1 MLKNKRPTEPE
12 GTKSRI
18 SRCTDPQVLP
28 VSPTS
33 YTQNLS
39 FSVCNTTIMQKAF
52 NGELN
57 NGK

>member
-1 MLKNKRPTEPE
+1 MEKIKKVTAPG

-28 VSPTS
+28 VIIAS

-39 FSVCNTTIMQKAF
+39 FSVRSK
-52 NGELN
+52 E
-57 NGK
+57 K